1 MEDKT
6 KEEMR
11 IFMII
16 VSMEGQVG
24 GGGGGI
30 KYSELYDT
38 DYYMGLALHM
48 RLLVLNL
55 VQVLVLVW
63 VSPQIETG
71 IEWCK
76 GMRMPA

>member
-1 MEDKT
+1 
-6 KEEMR
+6 
-11 IFMII
+11 MIM

-24 GGGGGI
+24 GGGVKNI
-30 KYSELYDT
+30 LNCIME
-38 DYYMGLALHM
+38 LALHI
-48 RLLVLNL
+48 RPVGVHFGSGVGLA
-55 VQVLVLVW
+55 LVW